1 MKISGIL
8 ALSLTGILHAEVL
21 YETDFEA
28 FSVGINQW
36 SGTEGWISNDNTS
49 GAQSIDGDL
58 IPALQNTASLGF
70 NQPAGDLT
78 FVAKPINYDHVTAG
92 APIVKIDT
100 LLGIEDSTNGRR
112 DDFFLSVYN
121 SAGNRLA
128 SIRFDNEDPT
138 VDGTLFGFWRDDGLL
153 QHDTIL
159 DFIHG
164 ELFNLFITIDLEN
177 NLWSADIDGNPLF
190 ENAQF
195 TATNNP
201 VNLGLV
207 SFEWDVDAPT
217 PNQHGNNFLLVADLA
232 ITNSAVTTPP
242 INVSYTVNESDHI
255 TLSWQTAVGFDDQVQ
270 HSSDLITWQD
280 TLPNS
285 SFTGVSSAIA
295 VYFTDESPD
304 RGPTRFYRIRRSPA
318 P

>member
-1 MKISGIL
+1 MKLLGIL
-8 ALSLTGILHAEVL
+8 TLSLTGILNAEVL
-21 YETDFEA
+21 YATDFEA

-58 IPALQNTASLGF
+58 IPALQKTASLGF

-78 FVAKPINYDHVTAG
+78 FVAKTLNYDHVSAG

-164 ELFNLFITIDLEN
+164 ELINLFITIDLEN

-242 INVSYTVNESDHI
+242 IDASYTVNESGNI
-255 TLSWQTAVGFDDQVQ
+255 TLNWQTAVGFDDQVQ
-270 HSSDLITWQD
+270 FSTDLITWQN
-280 TLPNS
+280 TLPDSN
-285 SFTGVSSAIA
+285 FTGVTTPST
-295 VYFTDESPD
+295 VNYTDDTPD
-304 RGPTRFYRIRRSPA
+304 QGARRYYRILRIPA

>member
-1 MKISGIL
+1 MKLLGIL
-8 ALSLTGILHAEVL
+8 TLSLTGILNAEVL
-21 YETDFEA
+21 YDTDFEA

-58 IPALQNTASLGF
+58 IPALQKTASLGF

-78 FVAKPINYDHVTAG
+78 FVAKTLNYDHVSAG

-138 VDGTLFGFWRDDGLL
+138 ADGTLFGFWRDDGLL
-153 QHDTIL
+153 QHDTIM

-164 ELFNLFITIDLEN
+164 ELINLFITIDLEN

-242 INVSYTVNESDHI
+242 IDASYTVNESGNI
-255 TLSWQTAVGFDDQVQ
+255 TLNWQTAVGFDDQVQ
-270 HSSDLITWQD
+270 FSTDLITWQN
-280 TLPNS
+280 TLPDSN
-285 SFTGVSSAIA
+285 FTGVTTPST
-295 VYFTDESPD
+295 VNYTDDTPD
-304 RGPTRFYRIRRSPA
+304 QGARRYYRILRIPA